1 MLFNFFASSAPEINS
16 MRILE
21 DNCIKLVYICY
32 IKHTNEQSISIHI
45 CLVWNKRLSSG
56 LLYRIKKAQDS
67 C

>member
-21 DNCIKLVYICY
+21 DNGIKLVYICY

-45 CLVWNKRLSSG
+45 CLVWNK
-56 LLYRIKKAQDS
+56 
-67 C
+67 